1 MGFGA
6 SGFTITLGG
15 SLIAVA
21 GGRLTGTI
29 TVPGARSTMHVK
41 VTPQTDPGP
50 SVLYGGY
57 VSANDTVTVWIM
69 GVLSLTP
76 VSTVYNVTVES

>member
-1 MGFGA
+1 
-6 SGFTITLGG
+6 
-15 SLIAVA
+15 
-21 GGRLTGTI
+21 
-29 TVPGARSTMHVK
+29 MHVK
-41 VTPQTDPGP
+41 VTPQSDPGA

-76 VSTVYNVTVES
+76 VATVYNVTVES